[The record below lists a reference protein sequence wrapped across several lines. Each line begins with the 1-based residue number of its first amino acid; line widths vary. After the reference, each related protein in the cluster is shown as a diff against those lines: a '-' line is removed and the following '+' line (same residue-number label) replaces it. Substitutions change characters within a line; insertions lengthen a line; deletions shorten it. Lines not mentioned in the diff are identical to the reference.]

1 MVVGDVSVAE
11 LGPVSLIHV
20 RHDGAE
26 LRVRFTEMVSYY
38 DVHLPVVG
46 GTLVECGGEE
56 VVLGGWRTGGVIS
69 PEMRARMPTNAL
81 IWCGRSSRWSRSA
94 PAAPSHSPGV

>member
-20 RHDGAE
+20 RHDDAE

-56 VVLGGWRTGGVIS
+56 VVLGGGGLAVS
-69 PEMRARMPTNAL
+69 SLRR
-81 IWCGRSSRWSRSA
+81 CGRGCRRT
-94 PAAPSHSPGV
+94 P